1 MKTALSLIL
10 ILAASFANAAENIKM
25 YFNNEE
31 ITKIVE
37 IYSKAS
43 GQKFVL
49 DPGVRGKVSIF
60 IQEPITIEEAFNQ
73 LSSALA
79 LNGFGISKQGD
90 TMVIKSARNIQRD
103 LMEVSTEVP
112 ALKPERMY
120 TWIYTFKNISAEQFN
135 RDMRI
140 MASRDGEMSVNTT
153 TNQILF
159 TDWTSNLNRIAALL
173 KELDKPVDPN
183 AAKIVAAARKEHEA
197 RKKETA
203 NKAATEEKAA
213 KTEK

>member
-1 MKTALSLIL
+1 MKTAMSLIL

-60 IQEPITIEEAFNQ
+60 IQEPITVEEAFNQ

-90 TMVIKSARNIQRD
+90 TMVIKAARNIQRD

-120 TWIYTFKNISAEQFN
+120 TWIYTFKNVSAEQFN

-183 AAKIVAAARKEHEA
+183 VAKIVAAARKEHDA

-203 NKAATEEKAA
+203 SKGEEKAA